1 MSIFKNNLFYILSII
16 FVLFGVFFNYLFLY
30 FILGLI
36 FFLIFKIKS
45 KYLFFLFSVIFFS
58 FFLIELIFKDKI
70 VQTDYFT
77 KNNISYEINN
87 NYGYHPKK
95 NEIFTEEIFYKNE
108 LLKKNFYTINK
119 YGHRDF
125 ANKIKLDRCII
136 FHGGSLTFG
145 QSLSDNETLPY
156 MLGNIYAKEYNIF
169 NFAFNGYGPH
179 QFLAKLKST
188 NSDEIEHCND
198 IVIIYQFINDHIAR
212 TAGKRSWGDKSP
224 RFIFKNERLIQK
236 GFFSDYPFKFI
247 MKLRKNFRHSK
258 VSNIFFNLEKIN
270 QKDKEILL
278 QVLKNI
284 EILAKNNFNN
294 TEFIYLIWNNSLN
307 QNKKIN
313 YFFSNKKTI
322 FVNDL
327 GLENN
332 ILYNNIPGDNHP
344 TKEFNLVMANEIKKI
359 LK

>member
-1 MSIFKNNLFYILSII
+1 MSILKNIFFYSLIIILF
-16 FVLFGVFFNYLFLY
+16 LFGVFFNYLFLY
-30 FILGLI
+30 FFLGLV
-36 FFLIFKIKS
+36 FFIIFKLKS
-45 KYLFFLFSVIFFS
+45 KYLFFLFSVFFFS
-58 FFLIELIFKDKI
+58 FFLIEIIFKDKI
-70 VQTDYFT
+70 VQTDYLT
-77 KNNISYEINN
+77 KNNITYEIDD

-95 NEIFTEEIFYKNE
+95 NKIFAEEIFYKNK
-108 LLKKNFYTINK
+108 LLKKNIYTINK
-119 YGHRDF
+119 YGHRKID
-125 ANKIKLDRCII
+125 NKMKLESCII

-145 QSLSDNETLPY
+145 QSLSDNESLPY
-156 MLGNIYAKEYNIF
+156 IIGNNYSQKYNVF

-179 QFLAKLKST
+179 QFLAKLKSFKL
-188 NSDEIEHCND
+188 SEIQHCKD
-198 IVIIYQFINDHIAR
+198 VIIIYQFIYDHIAR

-224 RFIFKNERLIQK
+224 RFIYKNEKLIYK

-284 EILAKNNFNN
+284 EILAKENFNS
-294 TEFIYLIWNNSLN
+294 TKFIYLVWKNIEN
-307 QNKKIN
+307 QNKKLD
-313 YFFSNKKTI
+313 YFFNNAETI
-322 FVNDL
+322 FINDL
-327 GLENN
+327 GLDYN

-344 TKEFNLVMANEIKKI
+344 TKEFNLIMANEIQNI

>member
-1 MSIFKNNLFYILSII
+1 MSIFKNNFFYILGII
-16 FVLFGVFFNYLFLY
+16 FVLFGVFFNYLILY
-30 FILGLI
+30 FILGI
-36 FFLIFKIKS
+36 ISFLIFKLKS
-45 KYLFFLFSVIFFS
+45 KFFFFLFSVVFFS

-70 VQTDYFT
+70 VQTNYLT

-95 NEIFTEEIFYKNE
+95 NEIFTEEIFYKNK

-119 YGHRDF
+119 YGHRNF
-125 ANKIKLDRCII
+125 PNKIKLDRCII

-156 MLGNIYAKEYNIF
+156 IIGNMYAEKYNIF

-188 NSDEIEHCND
+188 NSDEIEHCKD
-198 IVIIYQFINDHIAR
+198 TVIIYQFIYDHIAR
-212 TAGKRSWGDKSP
+212 TAGKKSWGDKSP
-224 RFIFKNERLIQK
+224 RFIFKNEELMQK

-284 EILAKNNFNN
+284 EILAKNNFNSI
-294 TEFIYLIWNNSLN
+294 EFIYLVWNDSLN
-307 QNKKIN
+307 KNKKID
-313 YFFSNKKTI
+313 YFFSNAKTI
-322 FVNDL
+322 FVSDL

-344 TKEFNLVMANEIKKI
+344 TKEFNLVMANEIKNI